1 MRTQATGS
9 STVGASGI
17 IVGDAAYKPQWQRT
31 LRLFAA
37 HRPAL
42 VSSVVLVL
50 LVAVA
55 VAGPWL
61 VEVGLHTTPV
71 KVHAGLNYASP
82 SREHLLGTD
91 DLGRDMLAR
100 VVSGIR
106 ISLSVGL
113 LVVFVSSAIGVLV
126 GSAAGAIGGRVDGIL
141 MLISDTL
148 LGMPTFYLLL
158 AVASYFSRF
167 SILGIVIVIA
177 LTSWMG
183 IARVV
188 RAEFMSVKQR
198 DHVLAARA
206 LGARSLR
213 IILRHILPN
222 VVPTITV
229 AISLSVASAILIES
243 SLSFLGLGVQTP
255 RASLG
260 TLLSKAQLY
269 VWTAPMLAVIP
280 GMCIMIIVL
289 AFNFLGDGLREA
301 LDPRLRI

>member
-1 MRTQATGS
+1 MRTQTVGS
-9 STVGASGI
+9 GTVGA
-17 IVGDAAYKPQWQRT
+17 VGLILEGAAYKPQWRKT
-31 LRLFAA
+31 LELFAA

-50 LVAVA
+50 LVVVA

-61 VEVGLHTTPV
+61 VEVVLHTTPV
-71 KVHAGLNYASP
+71 KVYAGLNYAPP
-82 SREHLLGTD
+82 SREHPLGTD

-106 ISLSVGL
+106 ISLSIGL
-113 LVVFVSSAIGVLV
+113 LVVLVSSAIGILV
-126 GSAAGAIGGRVDGIL
+126 GGAAGAMGGRVDSML

-167 SILGIVIVIA
+167 SIVGIVIVIA

-183 IARVV
+183 TARIV
-188 RAEFMSVKQR
+188 RSEFLTIKQR
-198 DHVLAARA
+198 DYVLAART
-206 LGARSLR
+206 LGSSNLR

-229 AISLSVASAILIES
+229 AVSLSVASAILVES

-255 RASLG
+255 QASLG
-260 TLLSKAQLY
+260 TLLTKAQLY

-280 GMCIMIIVL
+280 GICIMIIVL
-289 AFNFLGDGLREA
+289 AFNFVGDGLREA
-301 LDPRLRI
+301 LDPRLRV